1 MSFSQEDDKEQI
13 SRMEKLV
20 EVKNLKKWFWTGK
33 SLLGKKKAVRAVDD
47 VSFFVEK
54 KEILGLVGESGCG
67 KTTCGKTIL
76 RILDPTEGKIYFNG
90 QEITHIRKKEMLKFR
105 KK

>member
-33 SLLGKKKAVRAVDD
+33 SLLGKKKQL
-47 VSFFVEK
+47 E
-54 KEILGLVGESGCG
+54 
-67 KTTCGKTIL
+67 
-76 RILDPTEGKIYFNG
+76 
-90 QEITHIRKKEMLKFR
+90 Q
-105 KK
+105 